1 MFRFLLLKVP
11 HVQFFVIIKVMLDS
25 ILIVYEKKYVQVFV
39 IKSTPRSIFCYYK
52 SYVAF
57 SFDCVYEKKH
67 VQLFVIKSIP
77 CSVFVIIKAM
87 LYSIL
92 IV

>member
-39 IKSTPRSIFCYYK
+39 IKSTPCSIFFIIKVMLHLALIVCMRK
-52 SYVAF
+52 NMFNFLLLKVS
-57 SFDCVYEKKH
+57 H
-67 VQLFVIKSIP
+67 VQFL
-77 CSVFVIIKAM
+77 
-87 LYSIL
+87 LL
-92 IV
+92 